1 VLTSPKWIGLL
12 QVVGDPLPPAVARE
26 LHFGKAAEPLH
37 VDPSHVSREV
47 KALEKEFEF
56 AVFTRA
62 NHFVA
67 ITEEAGPFIMN
78 VEQALARFIAEFER
92 ARQLAR
98 LRARD
103 RGHREELVEQISRSR
118 IDLFRRG

>member
-1 VLTSPKWIGLL
+1 MAVIP
-12 QVVGDPLPPAVARE
+12 PLRKLEYLFAVARE
-26 LHFGKAAEPLH
+26 LHFGKAAEQLH
-37 VDPSHVSREV
+37 VDQSHISREV

-56 AVFTRA
+56 TVFTRA

-67 ITEEAGPFIMN
+67 ITEEAEPFIIE

-92 ARQLAR
+92 ARRLAR

-103 RGHREELVEQISRSR
+103 RGHRE
-118 IDLFRRG
+118 